1 MHCSLVAVAWLLV
14 AQLHSILHDGA
25 PVQLFF
31 YLLLD
36 MALSVEWREIA
47 VCCCHYSKD
56 MVAEGR
62 ERLDTSCTS
71 LLGPLSTPGLG
82 MLAADA
88 DESA

>member
-14 AQLHSILHDGA
+14 AQLHSILHDDA
-25 PVQLFF
+25 PVQLLF